1 MPSDRRLQMRKFRQ
15 NSCKLLKMAKCAQPV
30 CALPRCQEVREFVDY
45 GGKLL
50 LLQGKFQAFRRK
62 NLDCSGHGLRHFKGL
77 GACRRGDK
85 HLEDAVKI
93 TLRIRDA
100 S

>member
-1 MPSDRRLQMRKFRQ
+1 M
-15 NSCKLLKMAKCAQPV
+15 
-30 CALPRCQEVREFVDY
+30 CALPGCQEVGEFVDY

-62 NLDCSGHGLRHFKGL
+62 NLDCSRHGLRHFKGL
-77 GACRRGDK
+77 GACRWGNK
-85 HLEDAVKI
+85 YWEDAVKI